1 MSRLTSSS
9 NNRTEHLPPLHP
21 PLPQSVDRR
30 VSEVRELICERRR
43 VALVYRRSQSDVDRS
58 HLEHMDRALASY
70 NIDIPGI
77 QRCVALRKV

>member
-9 NNRTEHLPPLHP
+9 NNRTKHLPPIP
-21 PLPQSVDRR
+21 PLAQSVDRR